1 MPIDKRIHDDNALP
15 DYEIV
20 MASSCSSR
28 CQASQN
34 ASASPG
40 VFQVCGIQGAPLRH
54 PSPIF
59 LLCSTIHIV
68 SPVHSSHSPLLD
80 DKLQP
85 GQGDRQSSTFTRC
98 GRQGPQ
104 TASRARHSSVPNLHI
119 CGVKEPHTHVVKPRS
134 WSRVEDCHETLQQRG
149 TLAWQVLDWQDT
161 HPVTLASRT
170 GRP

>member
-1 MPIDKRIHDDNALP
+1 MPSEKRHMMTNALSGH
-15 DYEIV
+15 EMV

-28 CQASQN
+28 DQASQS

-40 VFQVCGIQGAPLRH
+40 IFQVCGIQGAPLRH

-59 LLCSTIHIV
+59 LLCSPIHIV
-68 SPVHSSHSPLLD
+68 CPVHSSHSPLLD

-85 GQGDRQSSTFTRC
+85 GQGFCQSSSFTRC

-104 TASRARHSSVPNLHI
+104 TAARASHSSVPNLHI
-119 CGVKEPHTHVVKPRS
+119 CGVKGPHTHVVKPKS
-134 WSRVEDCHETLQQRG
+134 WSRVDDCHGTLQCCG
-149 TLAWQVLDWQDT
+149 TLAWQVLGWQDT